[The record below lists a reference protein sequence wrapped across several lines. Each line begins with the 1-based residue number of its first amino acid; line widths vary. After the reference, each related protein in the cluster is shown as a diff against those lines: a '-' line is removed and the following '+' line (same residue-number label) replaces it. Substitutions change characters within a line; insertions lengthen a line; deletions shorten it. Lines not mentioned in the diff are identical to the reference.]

1 MLIVNRIL
9 NYILDQ
15 LKKNFAASFI
25 CMTALF
31 GVSGL
36 IGVYFWRKGNQ
47 TTPEETLLG
56 KNIQWKRVTWNVE
69 NDKNDRWR
77 QEMFYQEEI
86 YILFLCRFNEEICRF
101 LIFFLPKL
109 R

>member
-9 NYILDQ
+9 NSILDQ

-86 YILFLCRFNEEICRF
+86 YILFYVDLTKKFVDF
-101 LIFFLPKL
+101 SFFSF
-109 R
+109 RN